1 MDVIVFDDVTIGY
14 DGNPVQSGLSFSVKR
29 GEFWAIVGP
38 NGTGKSTL
46 IKTILGLI
54 PPISGTVYVLGCPA
68 SHVCEHRKRIG
79 YVPQMNEID
88 PMFPATALDIV
99 LTGIFPKLGLFKRP
113 SRKHVEL
120 ALKLLDEVGLS
131 DKADAV
137 FKELSGGQ
145 KRRVLIAR
153 ALMGNPEI
161 LIFDEP
167 TAGVD
172 VASEEQL
179 VKLITKL
186 HSDNGLT
193 TLFVTHNV
201 NPILDH
207 IDKVILLGVGFHVI
221 GDRKTLFDRD
231 VMRRIYGRE
240 VDIICTP
247 EQKYYIL
254 PEDYHHE

>member
-1 MDVIVFDDVTIGY
+1 MGVIVFDDVTIGY
-14 DGNPVQSGLSFSVKR
+14 DGQPVQEGLTFDIKR
-29 GEFWAIVGP
+29 GEFWAVVGP

-46 IKTILGLI
+46 VKTMLGLL
-54 PPISGTVYVLGCPA
+54 PPLKGTVYVLECPA
-68 SHVCEHRKRIG
+68 TTVCEHRRQIG
-79 YVPQMNEID
+79 YVPQMNEVD

-99 LTGIFPKLGLFKRP
+99 LTGIFPKLGLFRRP
-113 SRKHVEL
+113 GRREKEK
-120 ALKLLDEVGLS
+120 ALHLLDEVGLK

-137 FKELSGGQ
+137 FRELSGGQ

-153 ALMGNPEI
+153 ALMGDPQI

-179 VKLITKL
+179 VKLITDIHKKK
-186 HSDNGLT
+186 GLT
-193 TLFVTHNV
+193 TIFVTHNV
-201 NPILDH
+201 NPILDY

-221 GDRKTLFDRD
+221 GNRKVLFDRA
-231 VMRRIYGRE
+231 VLRRIYGRE
-240 VDIICTP
+240 VDIICTQ

>member
-1 MDVIVFDDVTIGY
+1 MEVIVFDDVTIGY
-14 DGNPVQSGLSFSVKR
+14 DSIPVQEDMTFKVKK
-29 GEFWAIVGP
+29 GEFWAIAGP

-46 IKTILGLI
+46 VKTTIGLI
-54 PPISGTVYVLGCPA
+54 PPLKGTVFVLGCPA
-68 SHVCEHRKRIG
+68 THVCEHRKRIG

-99 LTGIFPKLGLFKRP
+99 LTGIFPKLGFFKRP
-113 SRKHVEL
+113 SKHDVEK
-120 ALKLLDEVGLS
+120 ALKLMAEVGVA
-131 DKADAV
+131 DKVNAS

-153 ALMGNPEI
+153 ALMGDPEI

-172 VASEEQL
+172 IASEKQL
-179 VKLITKL
+179 VNLIARI
-186 HSDNGLT
+186 HSEKKLT

-201 NPILDH
+201 NPLLDY
-207 IDKVILLGVGFHVI
+207 IDKVILLGTGFYVVGDKNI
-221 GDRKTLFDRD
+221 LFNSEILQK
-231 VMRRIYGRE
+231 VYGRE
-240 VDIICTP
+240 VDIVCTP
-247 EQKYYIL
+247 QKKYYIV